1 MTILDLSIIA
11 FVLMELSNVF
21 ILYFKP
27 HFKYGNGIAVFDSYK
42 TAEKNKAMHLFVTY
56 LKNWV
61 ANVKLIFIVLLLVIV
76 SFGDETIK
84 IYSLIVLIA
93 SIFVYYISLHP
104 YIKELDRMGKISPK
118 GYSKTLFWTIAAFIG
133 MFTAALI
140 IYLVSVNL

>member
-1 MTILDLSIIA
+1 MNILDIAILA

-42 TAEKNKAMHLFVTY
+42 SSEKNKAMHLFVQY

-76 SFGDETIK
+76 AFGDDTIK
-84 IYSLIVLIA
+84 IYSLIVLIM
-93 SIFVYYISLHP
+93 SIFAYYISLHP
-104 YIKELDRMGKISPK
+104 YIKELDRMGKITPK
-118 GYSKTLFWTIAAFIG
+118 GYSKTLFWMITGFIMMFTIAL
-133 MFTAALI
+133 FT
-140 IYLVSVNL
+140 YLLTA